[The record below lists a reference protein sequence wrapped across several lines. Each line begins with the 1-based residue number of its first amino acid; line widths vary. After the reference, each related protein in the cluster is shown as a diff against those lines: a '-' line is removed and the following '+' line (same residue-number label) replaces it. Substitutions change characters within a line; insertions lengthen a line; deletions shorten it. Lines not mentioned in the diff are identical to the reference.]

1 MRAIAYHI
9 ITYSNI
15 CDSTMPSYIILHSA
29 ISKCTKI
36 SYTALLP
43 PNYTILY
50 CTTPH
55 YAILSYTILIHT
67 YIILIFMRILVFLV
81 VLKLVPI
88 PEHVYSCLC
97 THKVILI
104 LILIFMLMLTR
115 ILYCTTLLLYYT
127 TTLLDF
133 ILHFTVL

>member
-1 MRAIAYHI
+1 MRVIASHI
-9 ITYSNI
+9 TTYSNI
-15 CDSTMPSYIILHSA
+15 CYSTMSSYIILHRA
-29 ISKCTKI
+29 ISRCTKI